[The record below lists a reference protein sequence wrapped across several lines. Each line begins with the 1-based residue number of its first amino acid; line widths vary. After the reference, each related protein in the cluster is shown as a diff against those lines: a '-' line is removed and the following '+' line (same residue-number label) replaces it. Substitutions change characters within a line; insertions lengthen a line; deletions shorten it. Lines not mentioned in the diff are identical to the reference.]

1 MVNRRRPNLA
11 TSDSSRSVARWRQAQ
26 FGLTTLLLRDLR
38 GLRRLIN
45 PDRLQVTLPTWIEAV
60 AALVARYSEA
70 SATLGA
76 DFYDGEREAAGV
88 PGTFTVQLA
97 DPPPGEQTSNSLRWA
112 TKDLW
117 PRGEGVATVA
127 QLEPLDA
134 RLEAAMS
141 KADGAVGR
149 LVLNAGRETV
159 QDAVRRDGEAIAY
172 ARAAALGCC
181 SFCALMSSRG
191 AVYKDRG
198 TVGEDAN
205 DQFIG
210 DDSVIKYHNY
220 CRCQPI
226 PVFRGQSFELSPK
239 AREWDRIYREYAQ
252 GHPGDQLRRFRVAL
266 AEERSQA
273 DPGSF

>member
-1 MVNRRRPNLA
+1 MA
-11 TSDSSRSVARWRQAQ
+11 STTSDSSASVTRWRQAQ

-45 PDRLQVTLPTWIEAV
+45 PARLQATVPAWIEAV
-60 AALVARYSEA
+60 AALVARYSEVA
-70 SATLGA
+70 ATLAA
-76 DFYDGEREAAGV
+76 DFYDGEREAAGM
-88 PGTFTVQLA
+88 PGPFTVPLA
-97 DPPPGEQTSNSLRWA
+97 DGPPDEQTSNSLRWA

-117 PRGEGVATVA
+117 PRAEGEATVA
-127 QLEPLDA
+127 QLEPLDR

-141 KADGAVGR
+141 KADGAVER

-159 QDAVRRDGEAIAY
+159 QDAVRQDRGAVAY
-172 ARAAALGCC
+172 ARAAALSCC

-191 AVYKDRG
+191 AIYKDRG
-198 TVGEDAN
+198 AVGEDAN
-205 DQFIG
+205 EQFIG
-210 DDSVIKYHNY
+210 NDSVIKYHNF

-239 AREWDRIYREYAQ
+239 AREWDRIYREFAQ
-252 GHPGDQLRRFRVAL
+252 GHPGQQLRLFRAAL
-266 AEERSQA
+266 AEQRAQA

>member
-1 MVNRRRPNLA
+1 MA
-11 TSDSSRSVARWRQAQ
+11 STTSDSTASVGRWRQAQ
-26 FGLTTLLLRDLR
+26 FGLSSLLLRDLR

-45 PDRLQVTLPTWIEAV
+45 PDRLQVTVPTWIEAV
-60 AALVARYSEA
+60 AALVARYSQVA
-70 SATLGA
+70 ATLAA
-76 DFYDGEREAAGV
+76 DFYDGERVAAGV
-88 PGTFTVQLA
+88 PGPFTVPLA
-97 DPPPGEQTSNSLRWA
+97 DAPPEEQISNSLRWA

-117 PRGEGVATVA
+117 PRGEGEGTVA
-127 QLEPLDA
+127 QLEPVDA

-141 KADGAVGR
+141 KADGAVDR
-149 LVLNAGRETV
+149 LVLNAGRNTV
-159 QDAVRRDGEAIAY
+159 TDAVRQDAGAIAY

-191 AVYKDRG
+191 ATYKDRG

-205 DQFIG
+205 ERFVG

-239 AREWDRIYREYAQ
+239 AREWERIYSEFAQ
-252 GHPGDQLRRFRVAL
+252 GRPGQQLRLFRAAL
-266 AEERSQA
+266 AEQRAQA